1 MEWGLFDYHEPDES
15 GPRRLTVCPGCEQD
29 FVIPVDG
36 VEYDECSWLLIL
48 RCGACGLRF
57 DRRATDE
64 EVDELC
70 SEIDDGLQRLA
81 ERADRINRER
91 MLREVDL
98 FVAALD
104 RDLISGD
111 DFAR

>member
-1 MEWGLFDYHEPDES
+1 M
-15 GPRRLTVCPGCEQD
+15 CPECERD

-48 RCGACGLRF
+48 RCGACGFRF
-57 DRRATDE
+57 DRRASDE
-64 EVDELC
+64 EVDELLA
-70 SEIDDGLQRLA
+70 EVDEGLQRLA

-98 FVAALD
+98 FVTALD

>member
-1 MEWGLFDYHEPDES
+1 MEWGLFDRDEPDGPE
-15 GPRRLTVCPGCEQD
+15 PRRLTVCPECELD

-36 VEYDECSWLLIL
+36 VEYDECSWLIIL

-57 DRRATDE
+57 DRRASDE
-64 EVDELC
+64 EVDALC
-70 SEIDDGLQRLA
+70 IEIDDGLERLA
-81 ERADRINRER
+81 ARADRMNRER

-98 FVAALD
+98 FVTALD
-104 RDLISGD
+104 RDLITGD

>member
-1 MEWGLFDYHEPDES
+1 MQWSLFDRDEPDGPE
-15 GPRRLTVCPGCEQD
+15 PRRLTVCPECEQD

-57 DRRATDE
+57 DRRASDE
-64 EVDELC
+64 EVDALC
-70 SEIDDGLQRLA
+70 AEVDEGLQRLA
-81 ERADRINRER
+81 EGADRINRER
-91 MLREVDL
+91 MVREVDL
-98 FVAALD
+98 FVVALD

-111 DFAR
+111 DFAS